1 MNSHVNGSVLMAST
15 EATCPHN
22 SEINCA
28 SCRLSR
34 ICLPIAIAAE
44 DVVQL
49 DEIVERGKPLS
60 KGDFV
65 YRQNDSFNAVYAVRS
80 GALKTYR
87 ITANGEQQVTGFY
100 LPGEIFGVDG
110 IANNQHASTAVALD
124 TSAVCEIPFTQ
135 LENLSL
141 KLPSLQRH
149 FFQILSQEIADDQR
163 LLTLVNKNRADE
175 RLAAFLLSI
184 SARNAKNGLSSQA
197 FILPMPR
204 ADIACF
210 LGLTIETISR
220 VFSKFKKAG
229 LIAVDGRAVDVLD
242 MCGLKLAALV
252 E

>member
-1 MNSHVNGSVLMAST
+1 MNVHVNGPALMASD
-15 EATCPHN
+15 ATCPHN
-22 SEINCA
+22 PEVNCA

-49 DEIVERGKPLS
+49 DEIVERGRPLKKS
-60 KGDFV
+60 DFI
-65 YRQNDSFNAVYAVRS
+65 YRQNDSFSSVYAVRS
-80 GALKTYR
+80 GAVKTYR
-87 ITANGEQQVTGFY
+87 ITPNGEQQVTGFY

-110 IANNQHASTAVALD
+110 IGTNCHASSAVALD
-124 TSAVCEIPFTQ
+124 TSAICEIPFAQ
-135 LENLSL
+135 LETLSL
-141 KLPSLQRH
+141 RLPSLQRH
-149 FFQILSQEIADDQR
+149 FFQILSQEITEDQR

-229 LIAVDGRAVDVLD
+229 IISVDGRSVEVLD